1 LLGPVEGPHGHHTLS
16 AGSSGPSYHRP
27 ERGTPLDPEH
37 FEAVLQVV
45 RLSLLIVILALL
57 VGFIA

>member
-1 LLGPVEGPHGHHTLS
+1 
-16 AGSSGPSYHRP
+16 
-27 ERGTPLDPEH
+27 LDPEH

-57 VGFIA
+57 VGFIT